1 MQKLETTCC
10 ITSEHYT
17 EVLQEV
23 NALGVKMGIERQWDV
38 FDTQYIEMVKY
49 IVQHKY
55 IRALKNL
62 QHLVVLCLFELHKL
76 NLSRTGGFIPVL
88 SLTYSHMVLQV
99 TK

>member
-10 ITSEHYT
+10 IASEHYT

-23 NALGVKMGIERQWDV
+23 NALELKMVIECQWDV
-38 FDTQYIEMVKY
+38 FDAQFI
-49 IVQHKY
+49 H
-55 IRALKNL
+55 ALKNL
-62 QHLVVLCLFELHKL
+62 QHLVVLRLFELHKL

-99 TK
+99 TKWELI